1 MYLRP
6 VPKTSNLILY
16 DFSQKEFLNLTKGID
31 AFHPDIS
38 PDGKWVAFC
47 TGYESQDGRSEMFVL
62 NLETGL
68 MKQLDAY
75 SAVIPRWRILENGDT
90 AIVYID
96 QAGLSQKPVWR
107 SYGTWMVTFKNE
119 KFGKPKKIFSG
130 AFSSTS
136 NDFKFP

>member
-1 MYLRP
+1 M
-6 VPKTSNLILY
+6 
-16 DFSQKEFLNLTKGID
+16 TKGID

-47 TGYESQDGRSEMFVL
+47 TE
-62 NLETGL
+62 
-68 MKQLDAY
+68 QLDAY